1 MTWICIWQMSC
12 GGWASLL
19 SGEAAIAG
27 SPWREPW
34 VLFVGCDKR
43 SRFPDGVPARA
54 MNEVRERPRNSQIS
68 APAHREPCSARL
80 SHPTACCRRFAAR
93 GCYSFGSAGSHPQL
107 SAAAAS
113 PLRTLLFVG

>member
-54 MNEVRERPRNSQIS
+54 MNEFRECPLVLRSPRWHTVNLIQPAGHTLRPIDSQ
-68 APAHREPCSARL
+68 
-80 SHPTACCRRFAAR
+80 
-93 GCYSFGSAGSHPQL
+93 
-107 SAAAAS
+107 
-113 PLRTLLFVG
+113 PLR